1 MNKNPQRT
9 KQTRQDLIDAFWSLY
24 CRKSIEKISVKEVA
38 AKAGYNR
45 GTFYEYFTDVY
56 DLLEQLELSL
66 LPSSPEE
73 LPPRSEAGVKGT
85 GQPLDLFI
93 KMYERNQ
100 KYFVV
105 LLGDHGDP
113 AFRGRIKRH
122 VRPMLLSVLAA
133 GRGADK
139 FEIEVII
146 EFVLSAMIGVLG
158 YWFSCERKQP
168 IEKLI
173 SLMYDLMGNGA
184 LRRFTAGD
192 AAHGSGHAPLPR
204 RRPTGG
210 RTKTAHARA

>member
-9 KQTRQDLIDAFWSLY
+9 EQTRQDLIDAFWSLY

-56 DLLEQLELSL
+56 SLLKQLELSL

-73 LPPRSEAGVKGT
+73 LPPRSVASVKGAE
-85 GQPLDLFI
+85 QPLDLFI

-105 LLGDHGDP
+105 LLGEHGDP
-113 AFRGRIKRH
+113 AFQGRIKRH
-122 VRPMLLSVLAA
+122 MRPMLQSVLAA
-133 GRGADK
+133 ERGTDT
-139 FEIEVII
+139 FEIEVIT

-158 YWFSCERKQP
+158 YWFSCKQKPPSERV
-168 IEKLI
+168 L
-173 SLMYDLMGNGA
+173 SLMYDLMGNGVLHRLEA
-184 LRRFTAGD
+184 
-192 AAHGSGHAPLPR
+192 
-204 RRPTGG
+204 
-210 RTKTAHARA
+210 

>member
-1 MNKNPQRT
+1 MKKNPLRT
-9 KQTRQDLIDAFWSLY
+9 EQTRQDLVDAFWSLY
-24 CRKSIEKISVKEVA
+24 CKKSIEKISVKEVA

-56 DLLEQLELSL
+56 SLLKQLELSL

-73 LPPRSEAGVKGT
+73 LPPRSAASVRGT
-85 GQPLDLFI
+85 EQPLDLFI

-105 LLGDHGDP
+105 LLGEHGDP

-122 VRPMLLSVLAA
+122 MRPMLQSVLAA
-133 GRGADK
+133 ERGAEE

-158 YWFSCERKQP
+158 YWFSCRDRPP
-168 IEKLI
+168 IERVL

-184 LRRFTAGD
+184 LHHLKA
-192 AAHGSGHAPLPR
+192 
-204 RRPTGG
+204 
-210 RTKTAHARA
+210 

>member
-1 MNKNPQRT
+1 VSDLSGDDTGEARHMNKNPQRT
-9 KQTRQDLIDAFWSLY
+9 EQTRQDLIDAFWSLY
-24 CRKSIEKISVKEVA
+24 CKKSIEKISVKEVA

-56 DLLEQLELSL
+56 SLLRQLELSL

-73 LPPRSEAGVKGT
+73 LPPRSAASVKGT

-105 LLGDHGDP
+105 LLGEHGDP
-113 AFRGRIKRH
+113 AFQGRIKRH
-122 VRPMLLSVLAA
+122 MRPMLQSVLAA
-133 GRGADK
+133 GRGTDK

-146 EFVLSAMIGVLG
+146 EFVLSAMIGVLS
-158 YWFSCERKQP
+158 YWFSCEQKP
-168 IEKLI
+168 PSEKLL

-184 LRRFTAGD
+184 LHRLKA
-192 AAHGSGHAPLPR
+192 
-204 RRPTGG
+204 
-210 RTKTAHARA
+210 

>member
-9 KQTRQDLIDAFWSLY
+9 EQTRQDLIDAFWSLY
-24 CRKSIEKISVKEVA
+24 CKKSIEKISVKDVA
-38 AKAGYNR
+38 SKAGYNR

-56 DLLEQLELSL
+56 ALLEHLELSL

-73 LPPRSEAGVKGT
+73 LPPRAAAHAKGT

-105 LLGDHGDP
+105 LLGEHGDP
-113 AFRGRIKRH
+113 AFQGRIKRH
-122 VRPMLLSVLAA
+122 MRPMLQSVLAA
-133 GRGADK
+133 ECGTDK

-146 EFVLSAMIGVLG
+146 EFVLSAMIGVLS
-158 YWFSCERKQP
+158 YWFSCEHKP
-168 IEKLI
+168 PSEKVL

-184 LRRFTAGD
+184 LHRLKA
-192 AAHGSGHAPLPR
+192 
-204 RRPTGG
+204 
-210 RTKTAHARA
+210 